1 MFQIVNIYFA
11 LRSPE
16 TGKHVENLSSAAVE
30 CLFVIILSL
39 TCHVSLWSFVKYK
52 SKETYTAEY
61 LRYSNEEFFLTRGR
75 HIPNKTDSSVSMK
88 SCNKKISAE
97 VIFEVTQYIKRVKQI
112 FFPLHYLISSIIIFV
127 IIEKKKT
134 FLQYINRS
142 FIKVALIYII
152 FFNIINNF
160 ILH

>member
-1 MFQIVNIYFA
+1 M
-11 LRSPE
+11 
-16 TGKHVENLSSAAVE
+16 
-30 CLFVIILSL
+30 
-39 TCHVSLWSFVKYK
+39 KYK